1 MNNLP
6 NIKIKAKI
14 VGGKV
19 YRIDEIEN
27 YLFTKYDIRINV
39 ITNAIEFKLKDS
51 KTYET
56 ISDSD
61 LRHDLYKSGFSK
73 FDGELKAI
81 LGSKIIPKYNPL
93 KEYFETLPKWS
104 DSEPDYIQILSTY
117 CQTDDQKWFE
127 IMFRKHLI
135 RMVGQALNTIQ
146 FNKHCLTLVGKQNDG
161 KTSFFNFLVPP
172 ALKNYYKDTFDF
184 NGSKD
189 GKFSLVQNFLINLD
203 ELAQFEKKDL
213 NKEFK
218 SVLTTSIV
226 KFRLLFQNVETPHN
240 RSASFVATTNEHEF
254 LTDETGNVRWIPFVV
269 RSINHD
275 SGGENGYN
283 KNVAID
289 RVWAQAYSI
298 MQSGETGELK
308 KHEVQNLELMNKRF
322 MRISPEMDVLSRFL
336 QPSDRND
343 PEAEF
348 MQPTQII
355 EYLKTETSLKM
366 YDGQVGRALK
376 SLGFERTHKRVGS
389 DVRYGYFATKIS
401 NLLTTL
407 TTTYINN

>member
-1 MNNLP
+1 
-6 NIKIKAKI
+6 
-14 VGGKV
+14 
-19 YRIDEIEN
+19 
-27 YLFTKYDIRINV
+27 
-39 ITNAIEFKLKDS
+39 
-51 KTYET
+51 
-56 ISDSD
+56 
-61 LRHDLYKSGFSK
+61 
-73 FDGELKAI
+73 
-81 LGSKIIPKYNPL
+81 
-93 KEYFETLPKWS
+93 
-104 DSEPDYIQILSTY
+104 
-117 CQTDDQKWFE
+117 
-127 IMFRKHLI
+127 MFRKHLI
-135 RMVGQALNTIQ
+135 RMVGQALNTIP

-275 SGGENGYN
+275 AGGANGYN
-283 KNVAID
+283 QNID
-289 RVWAQAYSI
+289 INRVWAQAYSL
-298 MQSGETGELK
+298 MKNGETGELK
-308 KHEVQNLELMNKRF
+308 KDEVQNLELMNKRF
-322 MRISPEMDVLSRFL
+322 MRISPEMDVLVRFL
-336 QPSDRND
+336 KPSSRHD

-355 EYLKTETSLKM
+355 EYLKTETTLKM
-366 YDGQVGRALK
+366 YDSQVGRALK
-376 SLGFERTHKRVGS
+376 ALSFERVQYRTDYGP
-389 DVRYGYFATKIS
+389 RYGYFVNKVS
-401 NLLTTL
+401 NL
-407 TTTYINN
+407 

>member
-1 MNNLP
+1 MKKLGIN
-6 NIKIKAKI
+6 
-14 VGGKV
+14 
-19 YRIDEIEN
+19 EIEDF
-27 YLFTKYDIRINV
+27 LFGQFDIRVNIIN
-39 ITNAIEFKLKDS
+39 NALEKRS
-51 KTYET
+51 KGSTQPFEP
-56 ISDSD
+56 INESD
-61 LRHDLYKSGFSK
+61 LKYQLFKAGHSK
-73 FDGELKAI
+73 FDSELKAI

-93 KEYFETLPKWS
+93 KEYFENLPKYT
-104 DSEPDYIQILSTY
+104 DSEPDYIQQLSTY

-127 IMFRKHLI
+127 AMFRKHLV
-135 RMVGQALNTIQ
+135 RMVGQALNTLP

-172 ALKNYYKDTFDF
+172 DLKDYYKDTFDF

-240 RSASFVATTNEHEF
+240 RCASFVATTNEHEF

-275 SGGENGYN
+275 AGGANGYN
-283 KNVAID
+283 KNID
-289 RVWAQAYSI
+289 INRVWAQAYSI
-298 MQSGETGELK
+298 MQSGETGELQK
-308 KHEVQNLELMNKRF
+308 YEVQHLELMNKRF
-322 MRISPEMDVLSRFL
+322 MRISTEMDVLSRFL
-336 QPSDRND
+336 VSSDRND
-343 PEAEF
+343 PQAEF
-348 MQPTQII
+348 MQASQIV
-355 EYLKTETSLKM
+355 EYLKTETTLKM
-366 YDGQVGRALK
+366 YDGQIGRALK
-376 SLGFERTHKRVGS
+376 ALGFERTHKRIGL
-389 DVRYGYFATKIS
+389 DVKYGYFVIKTS